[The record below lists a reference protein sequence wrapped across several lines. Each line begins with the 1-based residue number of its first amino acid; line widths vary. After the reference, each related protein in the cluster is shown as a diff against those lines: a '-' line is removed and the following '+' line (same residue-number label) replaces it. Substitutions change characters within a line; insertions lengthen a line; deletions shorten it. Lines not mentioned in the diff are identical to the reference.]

1 MIGVETLPEKKKKLK
16 FYGGACPGT
25 PKLLFIAIDIRLSSV
40 YKPDPEENESDPKE
54 NESDPK
60 EKESDPKEN
69 KSDSKEKESD
79 PKNKS
84 ELERNPFAF
93 ETDVRVLGFR
103 H

>member
-60 EKESDPKEN
+60 EN

-79 PKNKS
+79 PKKKS

-93 ETDVRVLGFR
+93 ETEVRVLGFR